1 MMKINKNY
9 ESSLSTPALDARRL
23 KGGFVFFNNPP
34 DLEKRFVLVLVFTV
48 FFFFVSFRFGS
59 FFSDQI
65 GHR

>member
-1 MMKINKNY
+1 MMKVNKNY

-34 DLEKRFVLVLVFTV
+34 DPEKRFVLVLVFTG
-48 FFFFVSFRFGS
+48 FFFVSFRFGS
-59 FFSDQI
+59 FFSYQI